1 MKKNLY
7 EFLRKNME
15 LAITDFQMIQ
25 PGDRIMVGI
34 SGGADSFVLLQLLS
48 GRKIFT
54 PKDISLV
61 AVHIDLGFYGENPSY
76 YEPLK
81 RYFEANGYEYHIEV
95 TKIGTYAHSE
105 KNRKKP
111 CFLCSRFRRQRM
123 IELAERL
130 GCQKIALGH
139 HKDDVIET
147 LFINI
152 LFGRQISTMMP
163 NQELF
168 KGKFHII
175 RPLVYIWE
183 KKIKEFAAQNDFPT
197 FESRCP
203 SSGLTRRAYV
213 KNLLLNVEKDH
224 RGTRENIFKA
234 LRHVKPEYLWDR
246 RYWGSIGDQ

>member
-1 MKKNLY
+1 MKKSIY
-7 EFLRKNME
+7 EFIRKNME
-15 LAITDFQMIQ
+15 MAASDFKMIQ

-34 SGGADSFVLLQLLS
+34 SGGVDSFVLLRMLS
-48 GRKIFT
+48 GRKIFI
-54 PKDISLV
+54 PQDISIL

-76 YEPLK
+76 YIKLK
-81 RYFEANGYEYHIEV
+81 NYFESNNYEYHIEK

-123 IELAERL
+123 IELAEKFN
-130 GCQKIALGH
+130 CQKIALGH

-147 LFINI
+147 LMINI

-183 KKIKEFAAQNDFPT
+183 KKIKQFAQQNDFPT
-197 FESRCP
+197 FENPCP
-203 SSGLTRRAYV
+203 SAKTSKRLYI
-213 KNLLLNVEKDH
+213 KKLLQDMEKEH
-224 RGTRENIFKA
+224 KGVRENIFKS
-234 LRHVKPEYLWDR
+234 LRHVKMDYLW
-246 RYWGSIGDQ
+246 